1 MGGVCLVE
9 GERRCF
15 ESVGEMAQRGML
27 RSNRY
32 GAKGGWRILNG
43 F

>member
-1 MGGVCLVE
+1 MGVVCLAV
-9 GERRCF
+9 GERGYF
-15 ESVGEMAQRGML
+15 ENAGKMAQRGIF

-32 GAKGGWRILNG
+32 GAKEGWRIVNG

>member
-1 MGGVCLVE
+1 MGGVCLVV
-9 GERRCF
+9 GERGYF
-15 ESVGEMAQRGML
+15 ESDGKVAQRGML

-32 GAKGGWRILNG
+32 GAKGGWRILDG